1 MAKRKKGEKV
11 LTSIYLDKELKIQ
24 LEKLA
29 EKEERSMAWLIN
41 HFIREG
47 LERRKK

>member
-41 HFIREG
+41 HFIEKG
-47 LERRKK
+47 LKNKEK